1 MSERAFLEKFRGTP
15 EGQRLLK
22 TIRFAEGTSGPKGYQ
37 TMFGGG
43 TFNDLSR
50 HPDRVVHGNGY
61 SSAAAGAYQFLPGTW
76 QEQSSRLG
84 LKKFG
89 PEEQD
94 IAALALARKR
104 LMNVGGLATVSKE
117 GLSQRVAAALSPE
130 WASFPT
136 ESGRSYYGQPVKS
149 LSELQKYYGAAPVS
163 ELQKYYGAA
172 PVLAPA
178 SQTTTPSPA
187 SVSSPPVSNPPP
199 VSTILSGLGL
209 ISPKTEEKKDF
220 ANNFAQGAIRQ
231 MIKNLLPTIFG
242 TVQ

>member
-1 MSERAFLEKFRGTP
+1 MSERQLLEKFRQTP

-76 QEQSSRLG
+76 QTQSSRLG
-84 LKKFG
+84 LKGFG

-94 IAALALARKR
+94 VAALALARNR
-104 LMNVGGLATVSKE
+104 LMDLGGLETVRKE

-136 ESGRSYYGQPVKS
+136 ETGRSYYGQPVKS
-149 LSELQKYYGAAPVS
+149 LDALQKYYGAAPVTAPTPVTAS
-163 ELQKYYGAA
+163 TSSPATTSPA
-172 PVLAPA
+172 PV
-178 SQTTTPSPA
+178 
-187 SVSSPPVSNPPP
+187 SS
-199 VSTILSGLGL
+199 ILSSIFGGNL
-209 ISPKTEEKKDF
+209 SPTEEKKS
-220 ANNFAQGAIRQ
+220 FAQSFVEQTLQG
-231 MIKNLLPTIFG
+231 LLSSNRLMPAQANPLFR
-242 TVQ
+242 

>member
-1 MSERAFLEKFRGTP
+1 MNERQLLEKFRQTP

-76 QEQSSRLG
+76 QTQSSRLG
-84 LKKFG
+84 LKGFG
-89 PEEQD
+89 PAEQD

-104 LMNVGGLATVSKE
+104 LMDLGGLETVRKE

-136 ESGRSYYGQPVKS
+136 ETGRSYYGQPVKP
-149 LSELQKYYGAAPVS
+149 LAQLQKYYEAAPV
-163 ELQKYYGAA
+163 AA
-172 PVLAPA
+172 PAAQP
-178 SQTTTPSPA
+178 TT
-187 SVSSPPVSNPPP
+187 PPP
-199 VSTILSGLGL
+199 VAAPPPVNSILSSLGL
-209 ISPKTEEKKDF
+209 MSPGTEAKK
-220 ANNFAQGAIRQ
+220 NFAQEFALGFIRP
-231 MIKNLLPTIFG
+231 LLPNILG
-242 TVQ
+242 TVP

>member
-1 MSERAFLEKFRGTP
+1 MSERQLLEKFRQTP

-76 QEQSSRLG
+76 QTQSSRLG
-84 LKKFG
+84 LKSFG
-89 PEEQD
+89 PAEQD
-94 IAALALARKR
+94 VAALALARNR
-104 LMNVGGLATVSKE
+104 LMDLGGLETVRKE

-136 ESGRSYYGQPVKS
+136 ETGRSYYGQPVKS
-149 LSELQKYYGAAPVS
+149 LDALQKYYGAAPVAAS
-163 ELQKYYGAA
+163 TSSPAATPSA
-172 PVLAPA
+172 PVSSVL
-178 SQTTTPSPA
+178 SSIFGGNLSP
-187 SVSSPPVSNPPP
+187 
-199 VSTILSGLGL
+199 
-209 ISPKTEEKKDF
+209 TEEKKS
-220 ANNFAQGAIRQ
+220 FAQSFVEQTLQG
-231 MIKNLLPTIFG
+231 LLSSNRLMPAQTNPLFR
-242 TVQ
+242 

>member
-1 MSERAFLEKFRGTP
+1 MNERQVLEKFRQTP

-50 HPDRVVHGNGY
+50 HPDRVIHGNGY

-76 QEQSSRLG
+76 QSQSSRLG

-94 IAALALARKR
+94 IAALALARNR
-104 LMNVGGLATVSKE
+104 LMDLGGLETVRKE

-136 ESGRSYYGQPVKS
+136 ESGRSYYGQPVKP
-149 LSELQKYYGAAPVS
+149 LAQLQKYYGAAPVS
-163 ELQKYYGAA
+163 TAVLSPQAATPPSPKAA
-172 PVLAPA
+172 P
-178 SQTTTPSPA
+178 
-187 SVSSPPVSNPPP
+187 PVNS
-199 VSTILSGLGL
+199 ILSSLGL
-209 ISPKTEEKKDF
+209 MSPDTEGKK
-220 ANNFAQGAIRQ
+220 NFAQDFALSFIRP
-231 MIKNLLPTIFG
+231 LLPNLFG
-242 TVQ
+242 TIP

>member
-1 MSERAFLEKFRGTP
+1 MNERQVLEKFRQTP

-50 HPDRVVHGNGY
+50 HPDRVIKGNGY

-76 QEQSSRLG
+76 QSQSSRLG
-84 LKKFG
+84 LKSFR

-94 IAALALARKR
+94 IAALALARNR
-104 LMNVGGLATVSKE
+104 LMDLGGLETVRKE

-136 ESGRSYYGQPVKS
+136 ESGRSYYGQPVKP
-149 LSELQKYYGAAPVS
+149 LAQLQKYYGAAPVS
-163 ELQKYYGAA
+163 APAA
-172 PVLAPA
+172 PQVATA
-178 SQTTTPSPA
+178 
-187 SVSSPPVSNPPP
+187 P
-199 VSTILSGLGL
+199 VSTAPPVNSLLSSLGL
-209 ISPKTEEKKDF
+209 MSPGTEAKK
-220 ANNFAQGAIRQ
+220 NFAQDFALSFIRP
-231 MIKNLLPTIFG
+231 LLPNIFG
-242 TVQ
+242 AVP

>member
-1 MSERAFLEKFRGTP
+1 MSERQLLEKFRQTP

-76 QEQSSRLG
+76 QSQSSRLG
-84 LKKFG
+84 LKGFG
-89 PEEQD
+89 PAEQD
-94 IAALALARKR
+94 VAALALARNR
-104 LMNVGGLATVSKE
+104 LMGLGGLETVRKE

-136 ESGRSYYGQPVKS
+136 ETGRSYYGQPVKS
-149 LSELQKYYGAAPVS
+149 LGELQKYYGAAPVT
-163 ELQKYYGAA
+163 APA
-172 PVLAPA
+172 PVAA
-178 SQTTTPSPA
+178 SASSSAATP
-187 SVSSPPVSNPPP
+187 PPP
-199 VSTILSGLGL
+199 VSSVLSSIFGGNLN
-209 ISPKTEEKKDF
+209 PTEEKKS
-220 ANNFAQGAIRQ
+220 FAQSFVEQTIQG
-231 MIKNLLPTIFG
+231 LLSSNKLIPAQTNPFFR
-242 TVQ
+242 

>member
-1 MSERAFLEKFRGTP
+1 MSERALLEKFRQTP

-50 HPDRVVHGNGY
+50 HPDRVIHGNGY

-84 LKKFG
+84 LKGFG
-89 PEEQD
+89 PAEQD
-94 IAALALARKR
+94 VAALALARNR
-104 LMNVGGLATVSKE
+104 LMGIGGLATVSKE

-136 ESGRSYYGQPVKS
+136 ESGRSYYGQPVKP
-149 LSELQKYYGAAPVS
+149 LAELQKYYGAASGP
-163 ELQKYYGAA
+163 ATA
-172 PVLAPA
+172 TPPA
-178 SQTTTPSPA
+178 SNPL
-187 SVSSPPVSNPPP
+187 SSPPP
-199 VSTILSGLGL
+199 VSPPPPVSAPPPVNAILSSLGL
-209 ISPKTEEKKDF
+209 TSPKTEEKKNVAKDF
-220 ANNFAQGAIRQ
+220 AQSFIQGTIR
-231 MIKNLLPTIFG
+231 NLIPNLFG
-242 TVQ
+242 TVP